1 MLQVLTNNKF
11 VGYALLIVVM
21 IGQGVLGMLDYTQNI
36 YNFGSWPIAPYSDM
50 NGYGHFLTGQLAFQ
64 GYWALFLLAMM
75 CVASAFWV
83 RGVSQ
88 GLRQRLA
95 LARRRLWGPTGVFAA
110 VAALAFVGVGGWLYW
125 STNIRNEFLSPDQQL
140 DLQARYERELSKY
153 RNPPQPRIVAVDNR
167 VDLSPNRSRW

>member
-21 IGQGVLGMLDYTQNI
+21 IGQGVLGLLDYTQNL
-36 YNFGSWPIAPYSDM
+36 YNFGSWPNAPYSDM

-64 GYWALFLLAMM
+64 GYWALFLLTLM
-75 CVASAFWV
+75 CLASAFRV

-95 LARRRLWGPTGVFAA
+95 LAGRRLRGPTGAFAALAA
-110 VAALAFVGVGGWLYW
+110 VAFVGGGWLYW

-153 RNPPQPRIVAVDNR
+153 RNLPQPCIVAVDNR
-167 VDLSPNRSRW
+167 VDLSPNRSQW